1 VINKMNEKKLV
12 TCNGAV
18 GLVGGIFLLVA
29 PLFLFGSVVSDLS
42 SSGLNNSVNIGATS
56 TLSLLILIVKIA
68 ILVLGIIGAVKL
80 KHSDK
85 IASAPSVLLIVG
97 GGVSLIPFLGF
108 IGGVVSIVGGSI
120 YLANL
125 KKFNT

>member
-1 VINKMNEKKLV
+1 MNEKKLV
-12 TCNGAV
+12 TWNGAV